1 MICVFAG
8 AQRPHF
14 LVVYQSTN
22 LSIRQSFNLCCQ
34 QPQIVCCP
42 KLQNIFNLRAL
53 LTVLYLNLQWA
64 NFQLPQSAPPLLLP
78 PLPTLQTRQMV
89 GKYFLIFLAACTFGH
104 KPTDCCSCHSLAAA
118 AFSAATAASAAVA
131 ASALL
136 FFLLLKLF
144 FQLSRCIAIETE
156 TEKALD
162 FHRSPKV
169 ADDDDDDDDVVLAKV
184 INLRSEWRAYTWSS

>member
-1 MICVFAG
+1 
-8 AQRPHF
+8 
-14 LVVYQSTN
+14 
-22 LSIRQSFNLCCQ
+22 
-34 QPQIVCCP
+34 
-42 KLQNIFNLRAL
+42 
-53 LTVLYLNLQWA
+53 
-64 NFQLPQSAPPLLLP
+64 
-78 PLPTLQTRQMV
+78 MV

-118 AFSAATAASAAVA
+118 AFSAAATAASATVA

-169 ADDDDDDDDVVLAKV
+169 ADDDDDDVVLAKV
-184 INLRSEWRAYTWSS
+184 INLRSEWRAYHIRGPARAPPREAEGKREIEEPYKKGQRELSEQTI